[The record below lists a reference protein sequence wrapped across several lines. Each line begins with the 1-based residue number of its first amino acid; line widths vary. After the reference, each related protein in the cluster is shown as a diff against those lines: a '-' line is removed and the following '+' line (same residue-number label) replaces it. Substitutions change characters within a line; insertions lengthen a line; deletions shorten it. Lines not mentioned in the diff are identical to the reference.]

1 MHISFLLRWL
11 CFLVFSSVFFSF
23 TLWRVIWTK
32 KSDYHLHIV
41 AKIYVSAMSVHMS
54 EGNREHFYLWCD
66 RDVDIDRMLVL
77 HKRIWWRTVCLLFY
91 AATEILCYYIEFDT
105 FCWFCWP
112 IYRHMTGMVLNSPCF
127 FFYHIFHINFKLNS
141 STLPDSF
148 LIHLTC
154 LAVHCSQM
162 MQIIRKNFK
171 NKCASSS
178 KSLFLLLKS
187 MAMIPIWLWLNYKIL
202 SKNSIEMFAV
212 LYVQNFHDMELVYVC
227 FSFCTYA

>member
-91 AATEILCYYIEFDT
+91 AATEILCYHIEFDT

-112 IYRHMTGMVLNSPCF
+112 IYRHMTGMVLNSPCL
-127 FFYHIFHINFKLNS
+127 FFYISYKFQIEFIHPSRQFLDSFDLFS
-141 STLPDSF
+141 STLLSNDANY
-148 LIHLTC
+148 TK
-154 LAVHCSQM
+154 
-162 MQIIRKNFK
+162 KNFK

-227 FSFCTYA
+227 ISLSTYA